1 MQQQTKAGAIQV
13 VKKRRIKK
21 QSPAK
26 ESIDLVVLLI
36 ALFVFALNIPG
47 ISYTVLLVAFVVLVV
62 PLISKT
68 LNIFIHKTRRT
79 FPFAMKFIVALIPLC
94 LFSLTYFPVVSNYGY
109 IDEITSI
116 RSIILTVAA
125 YITGYSINFKQL
137 PFKPF
142 NYIYVYLAL
151 IAGGVIFVFLSVNT
165 SAVPDILNRSAS
177 NFWRPED
184 EPVNG
189 PVLDL
194 YLMLGMSLIPFI
206 FYCKNSLLSYKHYSF
221 IVITCGIL
229 GLISLYINVLLQGR
243 KAILSLAVVYIVTTL
258 FKLKNI
264 KKKNTRNAYA
274 LLVIFGVMI
283 LLITFN
289 SLAEMAIKNF
299 EVFDRFQNEGLESG
313 RYEAWGEIL
322 AAMPNNLMGGRSF
335 VISEAY
341 AHNIWLDAFY
351 DGGFLPTILLL
362 FFHALHIKPILK
374 IVSSKLPET
383 LIILVI
389 CVMIP
394 TFIGFQGEPVLQAS
408 VTYFA
413 TSCCFFGA
421 VMRLSDIADLY

>member
-1 MQQQTKAGAIQV
+1 MRQQAKSRSIKI
-13 VKKRRIKK
+13 VKKRRVKK
-21 QSPAK
+21 SSPAK
-26 ESIDLVVLLI
+26 ENIDLVALLI
-36 ALFVFALNIPG
+36 SLFVFALNIPG
-47 ISYTVLLVAFVVLVV
+47 ISYSIIIVAFAVLVI

-68 LNIFIHKTRRT
+68 LNIFIHKIRRT

-94 LFSLTYFPVVSNYGY
+94 LFSVTYFPTVFNYGY
-109 IDEITSI
+109 IDDVTSV
-116 RSIILTVAA
+116 RSIILTIAA
-125 YITGYSINFKQL
+125 YIIGYSINFKQL

-151 IAGGVIFVFLSVNT
+151 IAGGVVFVFLSVNT
-165 SAVPDILNRSAS
+165 SAVADILNRSAS

-206 FYCKNSLLSYKHYSF
+206 FYCKNSLLGHKQYNF
-221 IVITCGIL
+221 IVAVSGGL
-229 GLISLYINVLLQGR
+229 GLISLYTNILLQGR
-243 KAILSLAVVYIVTTL
+243 KAILSLAIVYVIATL

-264 KKKNTRNAYA
+264 KRKNTRHTYTF
-274 LLVIFGVMI
+274 LVIFGVMG
-283 LLITFN
+283 LLLAFN
-289 SLAEMAIKNF
+289 SLSEIAVKNF

-313 RYEAWGEIL
+313 RYQAWGEIL
-322 AAMPNNLMGGRSF
+322 AAMPNNLMGGRAF

-351 DGGFLPTILLL
+351 DGGFLPTISLL
-362 FFHALHIKPILK
+362 FFHILHIKPIFK

-383 LIILVI
+383 LVILVI

-394 TFIGFQGEPVLQAS
+394 TLIGFQGEPVLQAS
-408 VTYFA
+408 ITYFA
-413 TSCCFFGA
+413 TSCFFFGT